1 MYDHRQEFGNFYVL
15 LRENLIQD
23 SNIVRKEEGTWK
35 NLAAQNVGL
44 AKLEAA

>member
-1 MYDHRQEFGNFYVL
+1 MDFGNFYVL
-15 LRENLIQD
+15 LQENPIHD